1 MSHRRLVKIGARPR
15 GRAAPRGFR
24 PVAAAVAVALG
35 AGFAVP
41 VGARTLP
48 AELTDGSV
56 DVVRDA
62 DSSLVAAQQAAEQ
75 RGPVSLEQAQQ
86 RALARFKGR
95 VAGAKTVEQEGRK
108 VHEIRIVGE
117 DNLVRTFR
125 IDAATGA
132 FL

>member
-1 MSHRRLVKIGARPR
+1 MSHTRLDRNGAQPLGGAVR
-15 GRAAPRGFR
+15 RGFR

-41 VGARTLP
+41 AGARVLP
-48 AELTDGSV
+48 TEAAAHGSAVVSSAES
-56 DVVRDA
+56 A
-62 DSSLVAAQQAAEQ
+62 LVAAQQGEQ
-75 RGPVSLEQAQQ
+75 RGPVSLEEAQK

-95 VAGAKTVEQEGRK
+95 VAGAKTVEQGGRK

-117 DNLVRTFR
+117 DNHVRTFR
-125 IDAATGA
+125 IDAQSGA

>member
-1 MSHRRLVKIGARPR
+1 MSHIRLRQSGVRPR
-15 GRAAPRGFR
+15 GRAAQRGFR

-35 AGFAVP
+35 AGFAAP

-48 AELTDGSV
+48 TELVNGSV
-56 DVVRDA
+56 DIVLDGDSAFVV
-62 DSSLVAAQQAAEQ
+62 AQQAEQ

-86 RALARFKGR
+86 RALARFQGR
-95 VAGAKTVEQEGRK
+95 VAGAKTVEQGGRK

-125 IDAATGA
+125 IDAQTGA